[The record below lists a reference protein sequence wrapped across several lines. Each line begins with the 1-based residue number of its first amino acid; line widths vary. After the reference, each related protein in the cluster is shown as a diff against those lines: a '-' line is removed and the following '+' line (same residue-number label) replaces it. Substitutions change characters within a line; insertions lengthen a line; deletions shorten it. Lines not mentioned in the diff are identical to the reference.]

1 MDDAIHKNE
10 DRNVLRTD
18 FYAATFVSYVFV
30 DDRIEIQ
37 GVSNWENYRGKTIR
51 ESELSR
57 SFMNCLFIFLMQT
70 SLTWIIYYFM
80 YVKNNGKLDEDD
92 SEVAKDDPTMQYNP
106 YILITRFVC
115 ALILHLQIEPE
126 IC

>member
-1 MDDAIHKNE
+1 
-10 DRNVLRTD
+10 
-18 FYAATFVSYVFV
+18 
-30 DDRIEIQ
+30 
-37 GVSNWENYRGKTIR
+37 
-51 ESELSR
+51 
-57 SFMNCLFIFLMQT
+57 MNCLFIFLMQT